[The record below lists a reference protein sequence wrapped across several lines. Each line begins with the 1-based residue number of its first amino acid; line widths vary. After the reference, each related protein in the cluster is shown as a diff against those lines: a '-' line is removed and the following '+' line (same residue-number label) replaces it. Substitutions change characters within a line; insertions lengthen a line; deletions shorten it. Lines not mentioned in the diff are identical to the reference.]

1 MNANKVLPILA
12 ALLALDILLRLGV
25 SQPSANAQSKA
36 AGEKPHIINLSA
48 TTTDNGNQLL
58 YRQWSDGSVEVRLAN
73 PFRTQSNDWPNG
85 AKAGLSFQE
94 GWKLLYKSE

>member
-1 MNANKVLPILA
+1 MKTNKFLIVLFVMLGIDVL
-12 ALLALDILLRLGV
+12 IRLGAT
-25 SQPSANAQSKA
+25 QPTANAQTKA
-36 AGEKPHIINLSA
+36 ADKPHIINLTA

-58 YRQWSDGSVEVRLAN
+58 YRQWSDGSVDVRLAN

-94 GWKLLYKSE
+94 GWKLLYKGE